1 MLPVCMYYYRNCHAL
16 DSRSRS
22 VIETCPAMGI
32 SVDRRG
38 IQSRLPIIHSY
49 HNSALSKSPTTTL
62 PSQSSARCALFLV
75 RENSSDPPS
84 LLASGGLKMSALRT
98 SHVNNFPVMSTLFP
112 ILISITSKNVHDI
125 GHSGRRRCCP
135 SLRTFSMLSDLHD
148 FFKLRNLYDLLYA
161 PEHFSG
167 AMSA

>member
-1 MLPVCMYYYRNCHAL
+1 MPGNGHFCRPSWDPIPIANHSFLSQLCLVEVTDHHAL
-16 DSRSRS
+16 IASNLSHRDLKLERDSR
-22 VIETCPAMGI
+22 
-32 SVDRRG
+32 
-38 IQSRLPIIHSY
+38 
-49 HNSALSKSPTTTL
+49 PT